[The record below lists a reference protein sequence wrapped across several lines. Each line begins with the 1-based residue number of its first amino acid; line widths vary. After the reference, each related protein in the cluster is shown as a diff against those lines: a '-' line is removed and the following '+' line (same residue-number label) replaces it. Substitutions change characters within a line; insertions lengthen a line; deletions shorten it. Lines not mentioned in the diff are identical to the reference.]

1 MSDDIHVMEEEDYR
15 EHLVDRA
22 KDMLDEM
29 QKSEDTTT
37 ELPSQDES
45 EPEGTGIPFV
55 WDPREMEYYENN
67 AGDMDEEDVKKFME
81 RDSGFQERL
90 RETDFSGF
98 SRWEERFL
106 ITHHSSLDSDE
117 MAERLDRDTEEIG
130 LKLHAM
136 GLKTDEF

>member
-1 MSDDIHVMEEEDYR
+1 
-15 EHLVDRA
+15 
-22 KDMLDEM
+22 
-29 QKSEDTTT
+29 
-37 ELPSQDES
+37 
-45 EPEGTGIPFV
+45 
-55 WDPREMEYYENN
+55 
-67 AGDMDEEDVKKFME
+67 MDEEDVREFME

>member
-1 MSDDIHVMEEEDYR
+1 MEEKDYR

-22 KDMLDEM
+22 KDMLDNI
-29 QKSEDTTT
+29 QDSQYTTSEAPVQ
-37 ELPSQDES
+37 EPS

-55 WDPREMEYYENN
+55 WDPREMEYYESH
-67 AGDMDEEDVKKFME
+67 AGDMDEEDIREFME
-81 RDSGFQERL
+81 RDSDFQERL

-106 ITHHSSLDSDE
+106 ITHHSSLE
-117 MAERLDRDTEEIG
+117 EENLAERLDRDEQEVA

-136 GLKTDEF
+136 GLETDEL